1 MTHRYRWEIDGLR
14 AIAIGFIILYNAKI
28 TILGHQPFK
37 GGFIGIDI
45 FFVISGYLITSI
57 ILKELVTTGSFSF
70 KHFYE
75 QRIRRIF
82 PALLLVMLVSF
93 PFAWMY
99 LMTNNFISYANSI
112 ITSLSF
118 SSNFFYHYSANTFG
132 QVGALHKP
140 FLHTWSLSVLG
151 QYYILFP
158 IILITTFRYLRKY
171 IIHILILGFIVSLGI
186 AELGSRNDP
195 SATFFFIH
203 TRIWE
208 LMAGSILAYFEI
220 EKSSKNRLKDNNNFL
235 SFLGLLLIFLSFFI
249 FYYFDNLN
257 HPSFVTLIPVIGVCL
272 VIHYSTK
279 DTIVKKILSIKILN
293 IAGLV
298 SYSLYLWHYP
308 LFAFIRTSGI
318 VTGNITKKILLMVVL
333 VLLSVL
339 SYYFVEKKFR
349 NKNLNFKKVLM
360 VLSSVGLIVLI
371 TNFLIIFNKGYPDR
385 FTNLKNINEN
395 YVADNFHLSKLRI
408 PEESTQ
414 KKEFDRNKMKV
425 LIIGDS
431 HGEDLHNAFF
441 LNKEKFDKYD
451 FAYLPFSD
459 TRNAN
464 EENEKRKKTNI
475 FLQSD
480 VLVFSFRWNENKID
494 IISKYIEKIENKKI
508 VIISSTN
515 EYKVHSTAYT
525 LLDKKVLFEKEK
537 FDYYGLKKLYFENR
551 LLHSNSAI
559 NKKLKNFSKSNKF
572 LFLNREDFMCDV
584 VDKECEYVDKSGN
597 KIFFD
602 YAHYTRQG
610 AKYFGEKIHKINWF
624 KLD

>member
-235 SFLGLLLIFLSFFI
+235 SFFGLLLIFLSFFI

-584 VDKECEYVDKSGN
+584 VDKECEYVDKSGK